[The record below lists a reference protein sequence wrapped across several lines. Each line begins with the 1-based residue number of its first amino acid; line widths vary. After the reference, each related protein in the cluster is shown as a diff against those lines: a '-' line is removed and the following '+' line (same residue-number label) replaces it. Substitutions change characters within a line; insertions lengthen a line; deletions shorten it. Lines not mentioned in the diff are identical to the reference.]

1 MNSIDKTIKKTLKR
15 YNHTQKTKY
24 KLEKSYTKK
33 HKKEK
38 FVTIT
43 YDTSNNRNY
52 SPATTT
58 GQIYNPILNFSPD
71 LLNNFASL
79 FTQNNG
85 LNSDVHPNAGTK
97 ITPIYYTPNQ
107 IVIAY
112 GLNKLDINGFK
123 RGQGITVAVVIAY
136 HYPNLEKDLNT
147 YSKTFELPLTS
158 TRQFTFRVISKT
170 NNQNADWAAECC
182 LDVQSI
188 HTIAPYA
195 NILVVEAASAS
206 FADLLSAINV
216 AKLNGAS
223 IISMSWGGEENTNV
237 IRTLDNYFSSTSNI
251 CFVASSGDNTNLVN
265 YPSTSAYVISVGGTN
280 LKLNPDNTR
289 KQETP
294 WYNSLTSG
302 AGNGYS
308 KYIVKP
314 SYQKNIPLIKNNY
327 RCTPD
332 ISLVADPY
340 TGFVVC
346 YGGKFYIYGGTSLAA
361 PLCSG
366 MIAIANQLR
375 KSKNKPF
382 LTSNSNFVAGE
393 IHNII
398 YNNIYK
404 NNSNYTNST
413 QYAGNFYDVVMG
425 VNGIYP
431 SATGFDLATGLGSLN
446 ANIICNTLANM

>member
-1 MNSIDKTIKKTLKR
+1 MNSIDKTIKKTLKK
-15 YNHTQKTKY
+15 YNCTQQTKY

-43 YDTSNNRNY
+43 FDISTNDNTL
-52 SPATTT
+52 PP
-58 GQIYNPILNFSPD
+58 NPIRQFYDPLLDFSTD
-71 LLNNFASL
+71 LLSINASL
-79 FTQNNG
+79 FTKNKG
-85 LNSDVHPNAGTK
+85 LDNDVHPNTTEK
-97 ITPIYYTPNQ
+97 NVSIYYTPSQ
-107 IVIAY
+107 IVTAY
-112 GLNKLDINGFK
+112 GLDKLDINGFK
-123 RGQGITVAVVIAY
+123 RGKGITVAVIIAY
-136 HYPNLEKDLNT
+136 HYPNLKKDLDT
-147 YSKTFELPLTS
+147 YSKTFGLPLTTS
-158 TRQFTFRVISKT
+158 REFTFNVISRTK
-170 NNQNADWAAECC
+170 NKNSSWAEECC

-195 NILVVEAASAS
+195 NILVVEAKSAS
-206 FADLLSAINV
+206 FSDLLVAINIGV
-216 AKLNGAS
+216 LNKAS
-223 IISMSWGGEENTNV
+223 VISMSWGGGENSTV
-237 IRTLDNYFSSTSNI
+237 INALDKYFSSTSNI
-251 CFVASSGDNTNLVN
+251 CFVASSGDVTNLVN
-265 YPSTSAYVISVGGTN
+265 YPSTSSYVISVGGTN
-280 LKLNPDNTR
+280 LQLNPDNTR

-294 WYNSLTSG
+294 WYNSSISG

-308 KYIVKP
+308 KYIIKP
-314 SYQKNIPLIKNNY
+314 SYQTNIPIIKNNY

-346 YGGKFYIYGGTSLAA
+346 YGGKFYIFGGTSLAA

-382 LTSNSNFVAGE
+382 LTSNSKFAVGE
-393 IHNII
+393 MHDII

-404 NNSNYTNST
+404 NNINYTNTT
-413 QYAGNFYDVVMG
+413 QYLGNFYDVVMG

-431 SATGFDLATGLGSLN
+431 TVTGFDLATGLGSLN